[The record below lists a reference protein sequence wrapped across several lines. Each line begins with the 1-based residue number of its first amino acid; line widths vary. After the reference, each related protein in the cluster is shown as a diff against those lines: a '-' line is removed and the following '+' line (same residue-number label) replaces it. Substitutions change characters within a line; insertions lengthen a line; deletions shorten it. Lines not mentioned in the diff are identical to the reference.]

1 MTENLIEVARN
12 AAEGW
17 NDILSDF
24 HERCAAMTIDSD
36 TVRVKALQGIAWSKD
51 QKKKIDAK
59 RKGITGPA
67 NTIVRNAN
75 AEFKPQMDSCQ
86 LIADSLAKKIRVY
99 DQERSLDIAQKQAEL
114 EAAVA
119 REHRARVEAFEKV
132 ASNLE
137 SSGDNLIAERMR
149 QHASDL
155 RPVDVVAMEPAK
167 AKVAGITE
175 REVWNVIIEDLE
187 KVPMEF
193 CEKVPRLRQL
203 LDRCREK
210 GGDVKIPGVRFE
222 KVTSFAGR

>member
-86 LIADSLAKKIRVY
+86 SIADELAKKIRVY
-99 DQERSLDIAQKQAEL
+99 DQERSLDIKQKQAEL
-114 EAAVA
+114 DAAFA
-119 REHRARVEAFEKV
+119 RDHRARVKA
-132 ASNLE
+132 LE
-137 SSGDNLIAERMR
+137 LLAEQQKQDGDDESAERLVQQAR
-149 QHASDL
+149 DL
-155 RPVDVVAMEPAK
+155 RPVDGVAMEPAK
-167 AKVAGITE
+167 AKVASITE
-175 REVWNVIIEDLE
+175 RQVWNVIIEDLE

-193 CEKVPRLRQL
+193 CDKVPRLKQL
-203 LDRCREK
+203 LDRCRERE
-210 GGDVKIPGVRFE
+210 GDVEIPGVRFE